1 MSALPC
7 TDAECRA
14 SVFHPYRGMEKST
27 SLPDRGED
35 EAPRVSQ
42 DGPAFTTLWTSLSM
56 QGRNVERVRSHPDSR
71 GKKVKSDIIQG

>member
-1 MSALPC
+1 MSAPPC
-7 TDAECRA
+7 TDAAECRA

-42 DGPAFTTLWTSLSM
+42 DGPAFTSLSM
-56 QGRNVERVRSHPDSR
+56 QGRNASEVIQSPGVRR
-71 GKKVKSDIIQG
+71 